1 MSSAGTT
8 NPMLSGLRI
17 YFWSFGEFG
26 MLLGSKAPI
35 FSRSDSNIDT
45 AGSGFVITPR
55 TPPYTNSTPQGHR
68 ACNFDLLRW
77 YFCSLGWQELS
88 HRPSG
93 FTTQGFGWGCEP
105 WQKALA
111 YVGMGEMRAKKREK
125 SAKETNQ
132 LLQGSLPDLIPILL
146 FPRRKV
152 LAGRAGR
159 KDFLPPH
166 PQTIPLSRHRFQ

>member
-1 MSSAGTT
+1 
-8 NPMLSGLRI
+8 MLSGLRI
-17 YFWSFGEFG
+17 YFWSFGESG

-77 YFCSLGWQELS
+77 YFCSLGWQELP

-93 FTTQGFGWGCEP
+93 FTTQGLDGAVSPGKRRWRMWGWG
-105 WQKALA
+105 
-111 YVGMGEMRAKKREK
+111 R
-125 SAKETNQ
+125 
-132 LLQGSLPDLIPILL
+132 
-146 FPRRKV
+146 
-152 LAGRAGR
+152 
-159 KDFLPPH
+159 
-166 PQTIPLSRHRFQ
+166 